1 MLEPLPPLAE
11 WESFYVILGSS
22 AAALTG
28 LMFVVI
34 ALQTEAR
41 RRAGPAELDAFGT
54 PTVVHFGAVLL
65 VAALLTTPRHTIASL
80 RACLAVSGVA
90 GVLYVGSV
98 VRRVRRQKGYRPVR
112 SDWVWHTGLPLVAYV
127 GLLAAGVALGPSPYA
142 ALYMVGAT
150 ALGLL
155 YVGIHNAWD
164 AAVWMTTS
172 DAAGGGAPRSEP
184 PSPSRSRRSR

>member
-1 MLEPLPPLAE
+1 VPEPALPALTE

-34 ALQTEAR
+34 TLLREAVHR
-41 RRAGPAELDAFGT
+41 GGPAELRAFAT
-54 PTVVHFGAVLL
+54 PTVVHFCAVLL
-65 VAALLTTPRHTIASL
+65 VAALLTTPRHSPSSL
-80 RACLAVSGVA
+80 SACFAVAGVA
-90 GVLYVGSV
+90 GVIYVGRV
-98 VRRVRRQKGYRPVR
+98 VRNVRRQKGYTPVA
-112 SDWVWHTGLPLVAYV
+112 SDWVWHAVLPF
-127 GLLAAGVALGPSPYA
+127 AAYA
-142 ALYMVGAT
+142 ALLAGAGVLRRSPEAGLYVVGAT

-164 AAVWMTTS
+164 AAVWMT
-172 DAAGGGAPRSEP
+172 AGEGEGEVRSEP

>member
-1 MLEPLPPLAE
+1 VLEPLPPLAE
-11 WESFYVILGSS
+11 WESFYVIVGSS

-54 PTVVHFGAVLL
+54 PTIVHFGAVLL

-80 RACLAVSGVA
+80 RACLALSGVA
-90 GVLYVGSV
+90 GAVYLAWV
-98 VRRVRRQKGYRPVR
+98 VRKVRRQKGYQPVT
-112 SDWVWHTGLPLVAYV
+112 SDWVWHTILPLVAYV
-127 GLLAAGVALGPSPYA
+127 GLLAAGLALGPAPDA

-164 AAVWMTTS
+164 AAVWMITS
-172 DAAGGGAPRSEP
+172 DAAGGGGPG
-184 PSPSRSRRSR
+184 SRQA